1 MMDQAAQFL
10 RIVRS
15 EVLESIYLLAKRDCK
30 IHLQAQGSRGS
41 RRNRILYLIKPCPRI
56 NSGFQ
61 FRRCFEK
68 DQWTLLKNKGERKMT
83 AKNGNRLQHHLT
95 AVKEGKRCFENAFE
109 SIARMILE
117 SEIEK
122 VVVNGRTTYDFTIF
136 RTGKKHIIGIYD
148 EINSFV
154 SFVKDAAE
162 GGSSKEMAF
171 VLVGEPGNGK
181 TFFVEFLCSMY
192 RSFLANEKNR
202 KYTFRFTNMDRL
214 GSYGKISTIESQTY
228 EDPMILA
235 MNLFENPDDNKTF
248 LAKQIGFSD
257 KEIEQLYDNYRP
269 LGACSGYMWNDI
281 INLAD
286 GNIDEMLKHI
296 EIIPVPMTESLGTI
310 TGKYPAKDKITSSA
324 VDLLGEESIQRL
336 LHITD
341 TNNPYRFDLRRGA
354 LARVAGGGIHFS
366 DEVFKNK
373 KDLVQVYLGVIQ
385 NRVIEIDGYKWPIDT
400 LIVATSNN
408 SEFNR
413 FLSEKEEAPIVDRC
427 RICYVSHNTNYK
439 LQENLTSYAI
449 GNEAKTTLDRKDL
462 HRDPNLNYA
471 TSVAV
476 VLTRLPRSEK
486 LTAIETM
493 KLSAGEV
500 AGEKSI
506 KTLAEVID
514 TLNQDPDIT
523 KRFGQKGLGQR
534 NLGRAIQLLIESSE
548 TNEGRCMFAYDIY
561 KTLERVVL
569 DYVTEVNDRA
579 KYLEDLKT
587 AKGMY
592 RERIMTEMFNAYMDE
607 PFAIRKD
614 VMNYVNMIIG
624 IDAENLGPDKMW
636 KYKDPQTGELKALK
650 VDERYIKGVEER
662 LGLKTEEQR
671 ETFRTSIRKIYGQK
685 ISVDPN
691 YDFMD
696 NLELVKAVTDV
707 RLKSDIA
714 GAGSLIGALAN
725 RTNEENQKL
734 YDRMIDTMLNKLNY
748 CKTCAQK
755 TIEYFCTQED
765 EN

>member
-1 MMDQAAQFL
+1 M
-10 RIVRS
+10 S
-15 EVLESIYLLAKRDCK
+15 KNSI
-30 IHLQAQGSRGS
+30 
-41 RRNRILYLIKPCPRI
+41 
-56 NSGFQ
+56 
-61 FRRCFEK
+61 
-68 DQWTLLKNKGERKMT
+68 TLH
-83 AKNGNRLQHHLT
+83 QHMT
-95 AVKEGKRCFENAFE
+95 AVKGGKLQFENAFLGVT
-109 SIARMILE
+109 RMILE

-122 VVVNGRTTYDFTIF
+122 VVVNGKTTYDFKIF
-136 RTGKKHIIGIYD
+136 RKGPKHVIGMYE

-154 SFVKDAAE
+154 SYVKDASE

-181 TFFVEFLCSMY
+181 TFLVEFLSTRY
-192 RSFLANEKNR
+192 RNFLSKENNR
-202 KYTFRFTNMDRL
+202 KYTFKFLNLDKV

-235 MNLFENPDDNKTF
+235 MNLFDDSDKNKEYI
-248 LAKQIGFSD
+248 AKQIGFSD
-257 KEIEQLYDNYRP
+257 KDIEKLYEDYRP
-269 LGACSGYMWNDI
+269 LGACSGYIWNDI
-281 INLAD
+281 QAHCD
-286 GNIDEMLKHI
+286 GNIDDMLKFI
-296 EIIPVPMTESLGTI
+296 EIIPVPLTESLGTV

-366 DEVFKNK
+366 DEIYKNK

-385 NRVIEIDGYKWPIDT
+385 NRNIEIDGFKWPIDT

-408 SEFNR
+408 SEFHH

-439 LQENLTSYAI
+439 LQKQLTNYAI
-449 GNEAKTTLDRKDL
+449 GSETRTTLTREDL
-462 HRDPNLNYA
+462 HQDPNLNYA
-471 TSVAV
+471 SSVAA
-476 VLTRLPRSEK
+476 VLSRLPRSEK
-486 LTAIETM
+486 LTPVETM

-514 TLNQDPDIT
+514 TLNQDPEIIN
-523 KRFGQKGLGQR
+523 RFGQKGLGQR

-548 TNEGRCMFAYDIY
+548 TNEGRCMFAYDIF
-561 KTLERVVL
+561 KALERIIL
-569 DYVTEVNDRA
+569 DYVIEANDRA

-587 AKGMY
+587 AKGLY

-607 PFAIRKD
+607 PYAIRKD

-624 IDAENLGPDKMW
+624 IDAENLGADKMW

-650 VDERYIKGVEER
+650 IDERYINSVEER

-671 ETFRTSIRKIYGQK
+671 ASFRTSIRKIYGQK
-685 ISVDPN
+685 ISVDPD

-696 NLELVKAVTDV
+696 NLELVKAITDV

-734 YDRMIDTMLNKLNY
+734 YDRMVETMLNKLGY
-748 CKTCAQK
+748 CRTCAQK

-765 EN
+765 EK

>member
-1 MMDQAAQFL
+1 MEETHMNQPNTLTDHIMA
-10 RIVRS
+10 V
-15 EVLESIYLLAKRDCK
+15 
-30 IHLQAQGSRGS
+30 AQGQ
-41 RRNRILYLIKPCPRI
+41 K
-56 NSGFQ
+56 
-61 FRRCFEK
+61 
-68 DQWTLLKNKGERKMT
+68 
-83 AKNGNRLQHHLT
+83 
-95 AVKEGKRCFENAFE
+95 CFENAFQ
-109 SIARMILE
+109 SVARMILE
-117 SEIEK
+117 TDIHK
-122 VVVNGRTTYDFTIF
+122 ITVNGKTTYDFEIF
-136 RTGKKHIIGIYD
+136 RTTKKQVVGLYE

-154 SFVKDAAE
+154 SYVKDAAE
-162 GGSSKEMAF
+162 GGSSKEMAY

-181 TFFVEFLCSMY
+181 TFFVEFLCSQY
-192 RSFLANEKNR
+192 RKFLVNDKNR
-202 KYTFRFTNMDRL
+202 RYSFKFVNMDKL
-214 GSYGKISTIESQTY
+214 GEYGRIKTIESQTY

-235 MNLFENPDDNKTF
+235 MNLFEDPDQSRDYLSQMDGLTTEN
-248 LAKQIGFSD
+248 ID
-257 KEIEQLYDNYRP
+257 KIYENYRP
-269 LGACSGYMWNDI
+269 LGACSSFIWNNI
-281 INLAD
+281 REHT
-286 GNIDEMLKHI
+286 GNKLDDMLKFI
-296 EIIPVPMTESLGTI
+296 QIFPVPLSESLGTV

-366 DEVFKNK
+366 DEIYKNK

-385 NRVIEIDGYKWPIDT
+385 NRTIEIDGYKWPIDT
-400 LIVATSNN
+400 LIIATSNN

-427 RICYVSHNTNYK
+427 RISYISHNTNYK
-439 LQENLTSYAI
+439 LQEKLTAYAI
-449 GNEAKTTLDRKDL
+449 GSETKTTFNNEYL
-462 HRDPNLNYA
+462 HQDPNLNYA
-471 TSVAV
+471 ASVAA

-486 LTAIETM
+486 LTPIETM
-493 KLSAGEV
+493 KLAAGEV

-514 TLNQDPDIT
+514 TLNQEADIT
-523 KRFGQKGLGQR
+523 KRFGQKGMGQR
-534 NLGRAIQLLIESSE
+534 NLGRAIQLLVESSE
-548 TNEGRCMFAYDIY
+548 TNEGQCMFANDVFRS
-561 KTLERVVL
+561 LERVIL
-569 DYVTEVNDRA
+569 DYVPDANDRT

-587 AKGMY
+587 AKGLY

-607 PFAIRKD
+607 PLAIRKD

-636 KYKDPQTGELKALK
+636 KYKDPQSGELRALK
-650 VDERYIKGVEER
+650 IDERYIKSVEER
-662 LGLKTEEQR
+662 LGLKTQEQR
-671 ETFRTSIRKIYGQK
+671 ESFRTTIRKIYGQK
-685 ISVDPN
+685 MSVEPE

-734 YDRMIDTMLNKLNY
+734 YDRMIDTMLTKLRY

-765 EN
+765 EI

>member
-1 MMDQAAQFL
+1 MVKKNTSALHQ
-10 RIVRS
+10 
-15 EVLESIYLLAKRDCK
+15 
-30 IHLQAQGSRGS
+30 HL
-41 RRNRILYLIKPCPRI
+41 I
-56 NSGFQ
+56 
-61 FRRCFEK
+61 E
-68 DQWTLLKNKGERKMT
+68 
-83 AKNGNRLQHHLT
+83 
-95 AVKEGKRCFENAFE
+95 VKEGKRCFENAFQGV
-109 SIARMILE
+109 SRMILE
-117 SEIEK
+117 SDIEK
-122 VVVNGRTTYDFTIF
+122 VVVNGKTTYDFSIF
-136 RTGKKHIIGIYD
+136 RTGKKHIIGMYD

-162 GGSSKEMAF
+162 NGSSKEMAF

-181 TFFVEFLCSMY
+181 TFLVDFICNSYRQFLSI
-192 RSFLANEKNR
+192 EENR
-202 KYTFRFTNMDRL
+202 KYTFRFVGLDKL
-214 GSYGKISTIESQTY
+214 GGYGRITTIESQTY
-228 EDPMILA
+228 EDPMILG
-235 MNLFENPDDNKTF
+235 MNIHENPDKNREF
-248 LAKQIGFSD
+248 LSQEVGFSD
-257 KEIEQLYDNYRP
+257 NEIENLWVNYRP
-269 LGACSGYMWNDI
+269 LGACSAFIWNDI
-281 INLAD
+281 RSFANDDLTQ
-286 GNIDEMLKHI
+286 MLDFI
-296 EIIPVPMTESLGTI
+296 QIIPVPMTESLGTV

-336 LHITD
+336 LHITE

-354 LARVAGGGIHFS
+354 LARVAGGGVHFV
-366 DEVFKNK
+366 DEIFKNK

-385 NRVIEIDGYKWPIDT
+385 NRNIEIDGYKWPIDT
-400 LIVATSNN
+400 LIIATSNN

-413 FLSEKEEAPIVDRC
+413 FLEEKEEAPIVDRC

-439 LQENLTSYAI
+439 MQKDLTIYAI
-449 GNEAKTTLDRKDL
+449 GNDTRTTINREYL
-462 HRDPNLNYA
+462 HQDPNVNYA
-471 TSVAV
+471 ASVAV
-476 VLTRLPRSEK
+476 VLSRLARSEK
-486 LTAIETM
+486 LTPIETM
-493 KLSAGEV
+493 KLAAGEV

-514 TLNQDPDIT
+514 TLNQNPDIT

-534 NLGRAIQLLIESSE
+534 NLGRGIQLLIESSE
-548 TNEGRCMFAYDIY
+548 TNEGKCMFAYDIF
-561 KTLERVVL
+561 KALERIIL
-569 DYVTEVNDRA
+569 DYVTEANDRA

-587 AKGMY
+587 AKGLY

-607 PFAIRKD
+607 PLAIRKD

-636 KYKDPQTGELKALK
+636 KYKDPQSGELRALK
-650 VDERYIKGVEER
+650 IDERYIKSVEER
-662 LGLKTEEQR
+662 LGLKTSEQR

-734 YDRMIDTMLNKLNY
+734 YDRMVDTMLNKLGY
-748 CKTCAQK
+748 CRTCAQK
-755 TIEYFCTQED
+755 TIEYFCSQED

>member
-1 MMDQAAQFL
+1 MSNNANTL
-10 RIVRS
+10 R
-15 EVLESIYLLAKRDCK
+15 
-30 IHLQAQGSRGS
+30 
-41 RRNRILYLIKPCPRI
+41 
-56 NSGFQ
+56 
-61 FRRCFEK
+61 
-68 DQWTLLKNKGERKMT
+68 
-83 AKNGNRLQHHLT
+83 HHLT
-95 AVKEGKRCFENAFE
+95 EVKEGKRCIENAFQGV
-109 SIARMILE
+109 SRMILD
-117 SEIEK
+117 SEITK
-122 VVVNGRTTYDFTIF
+122 AVVNGKTTYDFSLF
-136 RTGKKHIIGIYD
+136 REGSKHVSGMYD

-154 SFVKDAAE
+154 SYVKDAAE

-181 TFFVEFLCSMY
+181 TFLVDFLSAKY
-192 RSFLANEKNR
+192 RDFLSIEKNR
-202 KYTFRFTNMDRL
+202 KYTFKFLNL
-214 GSYGKISTIESQTY
+214 AKLENYGRIATIESQTY

-235 MNLFENPDDNKTF
+235 MNLFENPDQNKEF
-248 LAKQIGFSD
+248 LTKQIGFSD
-257 KEIEQLYDNYRP
+257 KEVEAAYENYRP
-269 LGACSGYMWNDI
+269 IGACSGYIWNDI
-281 INLAD
+281 RNLTGGA
-286 GNIDEMLKHI
+286 IDEMLKFI
-296 EIIPVPMTESLGTI
+296 EIIPVPLTESLGTV
-310 TGKYPAKDKITSSA
+310 TGKYPAKDKITSSS

-366 DEVFKNK
+366 DEIYKNK

-385 NRVIEIDGYKWPIDT
+385 NRSIEIDGYKWPIDT

-408 SEFNR
+408 SEFHR

-439 LQENLTSYAI
+439 LQKDLTKYAI
-449 GNEAKTTLDRKDL
+449 GSETRTTLTREKL
-462 HRDPNLNYA
+462 HQDPNLNYA
-471 TSVAV
+471 TSIAV
-476 VLTRLPRSEK
+476 VLSRLPRSEK
-486 LTAIETM
+486 LTPVETM

-514 TLNQDPDIT
+514 TLNQDPNIIN
-523 KRFGQKGLGQR
+523 RFGQKGLGQR
-534 NLGRAIQLLIESSE
+534 NLGRAIQLSIESSE
-548 TNEGRCMFAYDIY
+548 TNEGRCMFAYDIF
-561 KTLERVVL
+561 KALDRIIL
-569 DYVTEVNDRA
+569 DYVTEANDRT

-587 AKGMY
+587 AKGLY

-636 KYKDPQTGELKALK
+636 KYKNPQTGELKALK
-650 VDERYIKGVEER
+650 IDERYINSVEER
-662 LGLKTEEQR
+662 LGLKSEEQR
-671 ETFRTSIRKIYGQK
+671 ESFRTSIRKIYGQK
-685 ISVDPN
+685 ISVNPD

-734 YDRMIDTMLNKLNY
+734 YDRMIDTMLEKLGY

-765 EN
+765 EK

>member
-1 MMDQAAQFL
+1 MKQPYTLTDHIMA
-10 RIVRS
+10 VG
-15 EVLESIYLLAKRDCK
+15 
-30 IHLQAQGSRGS
+30 QGQ
-41 RRNRILYLIKPCPRI
+41 K
-56 NSGFQ
+56 
-61 FRRCFEK
+61 
-68 DQWTLLKNKGERKMT
+68 
-83 AKNGNRLQHHLT
+83 
-95 AVKEGKRCFENAFE
+95 VFENAFQ
-109 SIARMILE
+109 SVARMVLE
-117 SEIEK
+117 NDIK
-122 VVVNGRTTYDFTIF
+122 KITVNGKTTYDFGIF
-136 RTGKKHIIGIYD
+136 RTAQKQVVGLYE

-154 SFVKDAAE
+154 SYVKDAAE
-162 GGSSKEMAF
+162 GGSSKEMAY

-181 TFFVEFLCSMY
+181 TFFVEYLCTQYRKFL
-192 RSFLANEKNR
+192 FDDKNR
-202 KYTFRFTNMDRL
+202 RYSFRFIHMDKL
-214 GSYGKISTIESQTY
+214 GDYGRIKTIESQTY

-235 MNLFENPDDNKTF
+235 MNLFEDPDQSKDYLTQFDCFSSEKINK
-248 LAKQIGFSD
+248 
-257 KEIEQLYDNYRP
+257 LYENYRP
-269 LGACSGYMWNDI
+269 LGACSSYIWN
-281 INLAD
+281 
-286 GNIDEMLKHI
+286 NIREFTGDDLDAMLGFI
-296 EIIPVPMTESLGTI
+296 EVFPVPLSESLGTV

-366 DEVFKNK
+366 DEIYKNK

-385 NRVIEIDGYKWPIDT
+385 NRTIEIDGFKWPIDT
-400 LIVATSNN
+400 LIIATSNN

-427 RICYVSHNTNYK
+427 RISYISHNTNYK
-439 LQENLTSYAI
+439 LQEDLTSYAI
-449 GNEAKTTLDRKDL
+449 GSETKTTFNNEFL
-462 HRDPNLNYA
+462 HQDPNLNYA
-471 TSVAV
+471 ASIAV
-476 VLTRLPRSEK
+476 VLTRLPHSEK
-486 LTAIETM
+486 LTPIETM
-493 KLSAGEV
+493 KLAAGEV

-514 TLNQDPDIT
+514 SLNQEADIT

-534 NLGRAIQLLIESSE
+534 NLGRAIQLLVESSE
-548 TNEGRCMFAYDIY
+548 TNEGQCMFANDVF
-561 KTLERVVL
+561 KALERVIL
-569 DYVTEVNDRA
+569 DYVPDANDRT
-579 KYLEDLKT
+579 KYLDDIKT
-587 AKGMY
+587 AKGLY

-607 PFAIRKD
+607 PLAIRKD

-650 VDERYIKGVEER
+650 IDERYIKSVEER
-662 LGLKTEEQR
+662 LGLKTQEQR
-671 ETFRTSIRKIYGQK
+671 ESFRTTVRKIYGQK
-685 ISVDPN
+685 MSVEPE

-696 NLELVKAVTDV
+696 NLELVKAITDV

-734 YDRMIDTMLNKLNY
+734 YDRMIDTMLTKLHY

-765 EN
+765 EQ

>member
-1 MMDQAAQFL
+1 MA
-10 RIVRS
+10 
-15 EVLESIYLLAKRDCK
+15 
-30 IHLQAQGSRGS
+30 
-41 RRNRILYLIKPCPRI
+41 
-56 NSGFQ
+56 NSN
-61 FRRCFEK
+61 
-68 DQWTLLKNKGERKMT
+68 DNTLH
-83 AKNGNRLQHHLT
+83 HHLT
-95 AVKEGKRCFENAFE
+95 AVKEDKRRFENAFQ
-109 SIARMILE
+109 AVTRMILQ
-117 SEIEK
+117 SKIEK
-122 VVVNGRTTYDFTIF
+122 VVVNGKTTYDFSIF
-136 RTGKKHIIGIYD
+136 RTGKKHIISMYD

-154 SFVKDAAE
+154 SYVKDAAE
-162 GGSSKEMAF
+162 KGSSKEMAF

-181 TFFVEFLCSMY
+181 TFLVEFLSDRY
-192 RSFLANEKNR
+192 RSFLTQEKNR
-202 KYTFRFTNMDRL
+202 KYTFKFRNIDKFGN
-214 GSYGKISTIESQTY
+214 YGRITTIESQTY

-235 MNLFENPDDNKTF
+235 MSLFEDHDESKTF
-248 LAKQIGFSD
+248 LAKQIGFAD
-257 KEIEQLYDNYRP
+257 NEIEKLYENYRP
-269 LGACSGYMWNDI
+269 LGACSSYIWNDI
-281 INLAD
+281 RNFTGGDINK
-286 GNIDEMLKHI
+286 MLEFV
-296 EIIPVPMTESLGTI
+296 EIIPVPLIESMGTI

-366 DEVFKNK
+366 DEIFKNK

-385 NRVIEIDGYKWPIDT
+385 NRAIEIDGYKWPMDT

-408 SEFNR
+408 SEFHR
-413 FLSEKEEAPIVDRC
+413 FLAEKEEAPIVDRC

-439 LQENLTSYAI
+439 LQKDLTAYAI
-449 GNEAKTTLDRKDL
+449 GSETRTTLTREYL
-462 HRDPNLNYA
+462 HQDPNLNYSA
-471 TSVAV
+471 SIAAV
-476 VLTRLPRSEK
+476 LSRLPRSEK
-486 LTAIETM
+486 LTPIETM
-493 KLSAGEV
+493 KLAAGEV

-514 TLNQDPDIT
+514 MLNQDPEIIN
-523 KRFGQKGLGQR
+523 RFGQKGLGQR
-534 NLGRAIQLLIESSE
+534 NLGRAIQLQIESSE

-561 KTLERVVL
+561 KAIERVIL
-569 DYVTEVNDRA
+569 DYVTDANDRT

-587 AKGMY
+587 AKGLY

-624 IDAENLGPDKMW
+624 IDAENLGPDMMW
-636 KYKDPQTGELKALK
+636 KYKDPQTGELRALK
-650 VDERYIKGVEER
+650 IDERYIKSVEER

-671 ETFRTSIRKIYGQK
+671 QTFRTSIRKIYGQK
-685 ISVDPN
+685 ISVEPD

-734 YDRMIDTMLNKLNY
+734 YDRMVDTMLNKLNY

-765 EN
+765 EK

>member
-1 MMDQAAQFL
+1 
-10 RIVRS
+10 
-15 EVLESIYLLAKRDCK
+15 
-30 IHLQAQGSRGS
+30 
-41 RRNRILYLIKPCPRI
+41 
-56 NSGFQ
+56 
-61 FRRCFEK
+61 
-68 DQWTLLKNKGERKMT
+68 
-83 AKNGNRLQHHLT
+83 
-95 AVKEGKRCFENAFE
+95 
-109 SIARMILE
+109 MILE

-122 VVVNGRTTYDFTIF
+122 VVVNGKTTYDFQIF
-136 RTGKKHIIGIYD
+136 RTGSKHVIGMYD

-154 SFVKDAAE
+154 SYVKDAAE

-181 TFFVEFLCSMY
+181 TFLVEFLSDRY
-192 RSFLANEKNR
+192 RQFLSRDGNR
-202 KYTFRFTNMDRL
+202 KYTFRFTGLEKL
-214 GSYGKISTIESQTY
+214 GNYGKIHLIESQTY
-228 EDPMILA
+228 EDPLILA
-235 MNLFENPDDNKTF
+235 MNLFENPDESRAHLIEQF
-248 LAKQIGFSD
+248 GFSD
-257 KEIEQLYDNYRP
+257 QELEAIYDNYRP
-269 LGACSGYMWNDI
+269 LGACSGYIW
-281 INLAD
+281 AD
-286 GNIDEMLKHI
+286 VRRHCDGKLDQMLEMV
-296 EIIPVPMTESLGTI
+296 EVTAVPLSESLGTI

-336 LHITD
+336 LHISD

-366 DEVFKNK
+366 DEIYKNK

-385 NRVIEIDGYKWPIDT
+385 NRSIEIDGYKWPIDT

-408 SEFNR
+408 SEFHR

-439 LQENLTSYAI
+439 LQKDLTNYAL
-449 GNEAKTTLDRKDL
+449 GSEARTTLTREVL
-462 HRDPNLNYA
+462 HQDPNLNYA
-471 TSVAV
+471 ASAAV
-476 VLTRLPRSEK
+476 VMTRLPRSEK
-486 LTAIETM
+486 LTPVETM
-493 KLSAGEV
+493 KLAAGEV

-514 TLNQDPDIT
+514 TLNQDPEIIN
-523 KRFGQKGLGQR
+523 RFGQKGLGQR
-534 NLGRAIQLLIESSE
+534 NLGRSIQLLIESSE
-548 TNEGRCMFAYDIY
+548 TNEGQCMFAYDIF
-561 KTLERVVL
+561 KALDRIVL
-569 DYVTEVNDRA
+569 DYVTEANDRA
-579 KYLEDLKT
+579 KYLEDIKI
-587 AKGMY
+587 AKGLY

-607 PFAIRKD
+607 PLAIRKD

-624 IDAENLGPDKMW
+624 TDAENLGADKMW

-650 VDERYIKGVEER
+650 IDERFIGSVEER

-671 ETFRTSIRKIYGQK
+671 ESFRTSIRKIYGQK
-685 ISVDPN
+685 ISVDPA

-734 YDRMIDTMLNKLNY
+734 YDRMIDTMLNKLGY
-748 CKTCAQK
+748 CRTCAQK

-765 EN
+765 EK

>member
-1 MMDQAAQFL
+1 MVQRKKHTLHGHLAA
-10 RIVRS
+10 VK
-15 EVLESIYLLAKRDCK
+15 A
-30 IHLQAQGSRGS
+30 
-41 RRNRILYLIKPCPRI
+41 
-56 NSGFQ
+56 
-61 FRRCFEK
+61 
-68 DQWTLLKNKGERKMT
+68 GER
-83 AKNGNRLQHHLT
+83 R
-95 AVKEGKRCFENAFE
+95 FENAFQGV
-109 SIARMILE
+109 SRMILE
-117 SEIEK
+117 NDFEK
-122 VVVNGRTTYDFTIF
+122 VMVQGKTTYNFKLF
-136 RTGKKHIIGIYD
+136 NNGGKHIIGMYD

-162 GGSSKEMAF
+162 GGSSKEMAY

-181 TFFVEFLCSMY
+181 TFFVEFLCSKY
-192 RSFLANEKNR
+192 RHYLSQEKNK
-202 KYTFRFTNMDRL
+202 KYTFKFLNMDKL
-214 GSYGKISTIESQTY
+214 QSYGKITSIESQTY

-235 MNLFENPDDNKTF
+235 LNLFEDMEDNKTF
-248 LAKQIGFSD
+248 LSKEIGFSD
-257 KEIEQLYDNYRP
+257 DEIESFYENYRP
-269 LGACSGYMWNDI
+269 LGACSEYIWNDVRSFT
-281 INLAD
+281 NNNMED
-286 GNIDEMLKHI
+286 MLKFI
-296 EIIPVPMTESLGTI
+296 EIVPVPLTESLGTV

-366 DEVFKNK
+366 DEIFKNK

-385 NRVIEIDGYKWPIDT
+385 NRNIEIDGYKWPIDS

-413 FLSEKEEAPIVDRC
+413 FMAEKEEAPIVDRC
-427 RICYVSHNTNYK
+427 RVCYVSHNTNYK
-439 LQENLTSYAI
+439 LQKDLTSYAI
-449 GNEAKTTLDRKDL
+449 GSDIKTTFSMEPL
-462 HRDPNLNYA
+462 HKDPNLNYA
-471 TSVAV
+471 ASVAV

-486 LTAIETM
+486 LTPIETM
-493 KLSAGEV
+493 KLAAGEV

-514 TLNQDPDIT
+514 TLNQEPDIT

-534 NLGRAIQLLIESSE
+534 NLGRAVQLMIESSE
-548 TNEGRCMFAYDIY
+548 TNEGKCMFAYDIY
-561 KTLERVVL
+561 KALERVVL
-569 DYVTEVNDRA
+569 DYVTDANDRV
-579 KYLEDLKT
+579 KFLDDLKT
-587 AKGMY
+587 ARGMY
-592 RERIMTEMFNAYMDE
+592 RERVMTEMFNAYMDE

-636 KYKDPQTGELKALK
+636 KYKDPQTGELQAMRI
-650 VDERYIKGVEER
+650 DERYIKSIEER

-671 ETFRTSIRKIYGQK
+671 ETFRTAIRKIYGQK
-685 ISVDPN
+685 IAVDPN

-734 YDRMIDTMLNKLNY
+734 YDRMVVTMLEKLNY

-765 EN
+765 ET

>member
-1 MMDQAAQFL
+1 MSD
-10 RIVRS
+10 IS
-15 EVLESIYLLAKRDCK
+15 K
-30 IHLQAQGSRGS
+30 
-41 RRNRILYLIKPCPRI
+41 
-56 NSGFQ
+56 
-61 FRRCFEK
+61 
-68 DQWTLLKNKGERKMT
+68 TLH
-83 AKNGNRLQHHLT
+83 HHLT
-95 AVKEGKRCFENAFE
+95 EVKQGQRCFENAFQ
-109 SIARMILE
+109 SVSRMVLE
-117 SEIEK
+117 SKIQK
-122 VVVNGRTTYDFTIF
+122 VVVNGKTTYDFSIF
-136 RTGKKHIIGIYD
+136 REGSKHVIGMYD

-154 SFVKDAAE
+154 SYVKDASE

-181 TFFVEFLCSMY
+181 TFLVD
-192 RSFLANEKNR
+192 FLAAKYRAFLAIDKNR
-202 KYTFRFTNMDRL
+202 KYTFKYLNLEKVGD
-214 GSYGKISTIESQTY
+214 YGKIKTIESQTY
-228 EDPMILA
+228 EDPLILA
-235 MNLFENPDDNKTF
+235 MSLFENPDQNKEF

-257 KEIEQLYDNYRP
+257 KEIDTLYENYRP
-269 LGACSGYMWNDI
+269 LGACSSYILNDI
-281 INLAD
+281 RNYTNAD
-286 GNIDEMLKHI
+286 IAEMLKFV
-296 EIIPVPMTESLGTI
+296 EIIPVPLTESLGTV
-310 TGKYPAKDKITSSA
+310 TGKYPAKDKITSSS

-366 DEVFKNK
+366 DEIYKNK

-385 NRVIEIDGYKWPIDT
+385 NRSIEIDGYKWPIDT

-408 SEFNR
+408 SEFHR

-439 LQENLTSYAI
+439 LQRDLTGYAI
-449 GNEAKTTLDRKDL
+449 GSETRTTLTKEDL
-462 HRDPNLNYA
+462 HQDPNLNYA
-471 TSVAV
+471 ASIAV
-476 VLTRLPRSEK
+476 VLSRLPRSEK
-486 LTAIETM
+486 LTPVETM
-493 KLSAGEV
+493 KLAAGEV

-514 TLNQDPDIT
+514 TLNQDPDIIN
-523 KRFGQKGLGQR
+523 RFGQKGLGQR
-534 NLGRAIQLLIESSE
+534 NLGRAVQLLIESSE
-548 TNEGRCMFAYDIY
+548 TNEGECMFAYDIF
-561 KTLERVVL
+561 KALDRIVL
-569 DYVTEVNDRA
+569 DYVTEANDRT

-587 AKGMY
+587 AKGLY

-636 KYKDPQTGELKALK
+636 KYKDPQTAELKALK
-650 VDERYIKGVEER
+650 IDERYINSVEER
-662 LGLKTEEQR
+662 LGLKSEEQR
-671 ETFRTSIRKIYGQK
+671 ESFRTSIRKIYGQK
-685 ISVDPN
+685 ISVDPD

-734 YDRMIDTMLNKLNY
+734 YDRMISTMLEKLGY

-765 EN
+765 EK

>member
-1 MMDQAAQFL
+1 
-10 RIVRS
+10 
-15 EVLESIYLLAKRDCK
+15 
-30 IHLQAQGSRGS
+30 
-41 RRNRILYLIKPCPRI
+41 
-56 NSGFQ
+56 
-61 FRRCFEK
+61 
-68 DQWTLLKNKGERKMT
+68 
-83 AKNGNRLQHHLT
+83 
-95 AVKEGKRCFENAFE
+95 
-109 SIARMILE
+109 MILE
-117 SEIEK
+117 SDIQK
-122 VVVNGRTTYDFTIF
+122 VVVNGKTTYDFSIF
-136 RTGKKHIIGIYD
+136 RTGSKPVVGMYD

-154 SFVKDAAE
+154 SYVKDAAE

-181 TFFVEFLCSMY
+181 TFFVEFLSTKY
-192 RSFLANEKNR
+192 RQFLTKDGNR
-202 KYTFRFTNMDRL
+202 KYTFKYMNIDKL
-214 GSYGKISTIESQTY
+214 GTYGKITTIESQTY

-235 MNLFENPDDNKTF
+235 MNLFEDPDENKAF
-248 LAKQIGFSD
+248 LAKQLGFSD
-257 KEIEQLYDNYRP
+257 QDIETLYDNYRP
-269 LGACSGYMWNDI
+269 LGACSGYIWND
-281 INLAD
+281 LRSFTGD
-286 GNIDEMLKHI
+286 KLDEMLKFI
-296 EIIPVPMTESLGTI
+296 EIIPVPLTESLGTV

-366 DEVFKNK
+366 DEIYKNK

-385 NRVIEIDGYKWPIDT
+385 NRSIEIDGYKWPIDS

-408 SEFNR
+408 SEFHR

-427 RICYVSHNTNYK
+427 RVCYVSHNTNYK
-439 LQENLTSYAI
+439 LQKDLTVYAI
-449 GNEAKTTLDRKDL
+449 GSESRTTLTREIL
-462 HRDPNLNYA
+462 HQDPNLNYA
-471 TSVAV
+471 ASVGAV
-476 VLTRLPRSEK
+476 LSRLPGSEK
-486 LTAIETM
+486 LTPVETM
-493 KLSAGEV
+493 KLAAGEV

-514 TLNQDPDIT
+514 TLNQDPEIIN
-523 KRFGQKGLGQR
+523 RFGQKGLGQR

-548 TNEGRCMFAYDIY
+548 TNEGRCMFAYDIF
-561 KTLERVVL
+561 KSIERVIL
-569 DYVTEVNDRA
+569 DYVTEANDRA
-579 KYLEDLKT
+579 KYLEDVKT
-587 AKGMY
+587 AKGLY

-636 KYKDPQTGELKALK
+636 KYKDPQTAELKALK
-650 VDERYIKGVEER
+650 IDERFINSVEER

-671 ETFRTSIRKIYGQK
+671 ESFRTSIRKIYGQK
-685 ISVDPN
+685 ISVDPD

-734 YDRMIDTMLNKLNY
+734 YDRMIDTMLNKLGY
-748 CKTCAQK
+748 CRTCAQK

-765 EN
+765 EK

>member
-1 MMDQAAQFL
+1 MATNP
-10 RIVRS
+10 
-15 EVLESIYLLAKRDCK
+15 K
-30 IHLQAQGSRGS
+30 
-41 RRNRILYLIKPCPRI
+41 
-56 NSGFQ
+56 
-61 FRRCFEK
+61 
-68 DQWTLLKNKGERKMT
+68 T
-83 AKNGNRLQHHLT
+83 LQHHLT
-95 AVKEGKRCFENAFE
+95 AVKEGKRCFENAFQ
-109 SIARMILE
+109 SVSRMILE
-117 SEIEK
+117 SKIDK
-122 VVVNGRTTYDFTIF
+122 VVVNGKTTYDFSIF
-136 RTGKKHIIGIYD
+136 RNGSKHVIGMYD

-154 SFVKDAAE
+154 SYVKDAAE

-181 TFFVEFLCSMY
+181 TFFVEYLAGKYRTFLTKD
-192 RSFLANEKNR
+192 ENR
-202 KYTFRFTNMDRL
+202 KYSFKFLDLEKL
-214 GSYGKISTIESQTY
+214 GNYGKIKNIESQTY

-235 MNLFENPDDNKTF
+235 MNMFENPEENKSW
-248 LAKQIGFSD
+248 LAKTIGFSD
-257 KEIEQLYDNYRP
+257 KEIETLYENYRP
-269 LGACSGYMWNDI
+269 LGACSGYIWNDI
-281 INLAD
+281 MNFTGGKIED
-286 GNIDEMLKHI
+286 MLKMI
-296 EIIPVPMTESLGTI
+296 EIVPVPLTESLGTV

-336 LHITD
+336 LHISD

-366 DEVFKNK
+366 DEIYKNK

-385 NRVIEIDGYKWPIDT
+385 NRNIEIDGFKWPIDT
-400 LIVATSNN
+400 LIIATSNN
-408 SEFNR
+408 SEFHR

-439 LQENLTSYAI
+439 LQSELTLYTI
-449 GNEAKTTLDRKDL
+449 GSETRTTLTREDL
-462 HRDPNLNYA
+462 HQDPNLNYA
-471 TSVAV
+471 ASVAA

-486 LTAIETM
+486 LTPVETM
-493 KLSAGEV
+493 KLAAGEV

-514 TLNQDPDIT
+514 TLNQDPEIIN
-523 KRFGQKGLGQR
+523 RFGQKGLGQR
-534 NLGRAIQLLIESSE
+534 NLGRAIQLMIESSE
-548 TNEGRCMFAYDIY
+548 TNEGQCMFAYDIY
-561 KTLERVVL
+561 KALDRIIL
-569 DYVTEVNDRA
+569 DYVTEANDRT
-579 KYLEDLKT
+579 KYLDDLKT
-587 AKGMY
+587 AKGLY

-607 PFAIRKD
+607 PLAIRKD

-624 IDAENLGPDKMW
+624 IDAENLGADKMW
-636 KYKDPQTGELKALK
+636 KYKDPQSGELKALK
-650 VDERYIKGVEER
+650 IDERYINSVEER

-671 ETFRTSIRKIYGQK
+671 ESFRTSIRKIYGQK
-685 ISVDPN
+685 ISVDPD

-734 YDRMIDTMLNKLNY
+734 YDRMIDTMLTKLGY

-765 EN
+765 EK